1 MNTDFARQQ
10 MVDQQVRAWDVLDA
24 GILNVLRMVPREQ
37 FVPTGFEALA
47 FADTEIPIGHG
58 QSMMTPTMEGRVL
71 QALKVGP
78 SASVLEIGTG
88 SGFLTACLA
97 RLAEKVTSI
106 DIHEDFLKAAVAN
119 LEDSGIFNVELLTMD
134 ATQELPDEKFDAIA
148 VTGSLQDFDPRFVTA
163 LNPDGKLFVV
173 VGDAPAMDVRVV
185 RRTGDNDWQTES
197 LFETDLAPL
206 VNGSKPP
213 QFLF

>member
-197 LFETDLAPL
+197 LFETELAPL